1 LLDAAIQVQEF
12 LRSQGWEFCL
22 IGGLAVV
29 RWGEPRATRD
39 VDLTLLTGF
48 GNEEQYLRLLLRRFK
63 ARIDDP
69 VPFVLQN
76 RVALLTAANGVP
88 IDISF
93 GAIPFEIDVIRR
105 ATPFEFERGYELI
118 TASAEDLI
126 VMKSLAGRPQDWT
139 DVEGMIVRQSEVLDW
154 ELIDMALESL
164 AEYFPE
170 CDGPVRLRE
179 LRHDVERQFAIRQ
192 KPRAGRKKASR
203 PKGQRKKS

>member
-1 LLDAAIQVQEF
+1 MF
-12 LRSQGWEFCL
+12 LKSQGWEFCL
-22 IGGLAVV
+22 IGGLAVL

-48 GNEEQYLRLLLRRFK
+48 GDEEQYLRTLLRHFK

-76 RVALLTAANGVP
+76 RVALLTAANDVP

-105 ATPFEFERGYELI
+105 ATLFEFEPGYELL

-126 VMKSLAGRPQDWT
+126 VMKSLAARPQDWT

-154 ELIDMALESL
+154 KLIDTSLESL

-170 CDGPVRLRE
+170 CDGPVRLQEVRSE
-179 LRHDVERQFAIRQ
+179 VDRQFARHD
-192 KPRAGRKKASR
+192 KSRAARKRAKR
-203 PKGQRKKS
+203 PKGKRRKP